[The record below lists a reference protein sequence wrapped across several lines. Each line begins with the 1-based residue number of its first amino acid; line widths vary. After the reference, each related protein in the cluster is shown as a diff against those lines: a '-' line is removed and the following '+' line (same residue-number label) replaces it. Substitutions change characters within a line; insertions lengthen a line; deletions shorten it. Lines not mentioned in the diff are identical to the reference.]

1 MGIQEIKGQDY
12 SIQYDPQSVTVCFQ
26 GELSLGGPSEY
37 APIVDLLDEVAQNE
51 PPAITLNL
59 KKLEFVNSSG
69 ISMLSKFV
77 ISVRKK
83 KTIQLL
89 VLGSNDVPW
98 QQKSLKNLEKLL
110 PTLKLELE

>member
-37 APIVDLLDEVAQNE
+37 APIVELLDEVALNE

-59 KKLEFVNSSG
+59 KKLDFVNSSG

-89 VLGSNDVPW
+89 VLGSNDIPW